1 MRRFTS
7 LSFNSLDSGRSDE
20 GKGGWAIV
28 CCCSVVDDD
37 DDDDEDGDGDD
48 DEEEEEDFISFGL
61 VEVKT
66 NSSVWNQ
73 LLE

>member
-1 MRRFTS
+1 MRRFIS
-7 LSFNSLDSGRSDE
+7 LSFNSLDSGSSDE

-28 CCCSVVDDD
+28 CCCSVVVDDDEDGD
-37 DDDDEDGDGDD
+37 DDDDEDCT
-48 DEEEEEDFISFGL
+48 SFGL